1 MAKKS
6 SKHPPKRPI
15 MANQADTS
23 LLVDTD
29 SATTPPDVTLS
40 PTHIAFRD
48 FIKLADIDTINTFL
62 TATTSTSESEN
73 LKLLWERAYREGF
86 ENGQKAIQPILHRVG
101 VKMKEKLEKGVAR
114 GMDLGREE
122 GYMVA
127 KEAFDSMLVEIKAKN
142 TPKVSTSN
150 SSTQTNPLDA
160 VLRVT
165 TDHFTQTNPID
176 THTSSTTF
184 LATSQPRNFVEKGI
198 STPFS
203 DAPKTQPSVAFSAAP
218 ADATVVLYP
227 ETPPTITNFT
237 QKHPD
242 TPVFSPKEPLSSRF
256 NWADDARTLP
266 ILSTFTQRPSLPPR
280 DLSGLRSPSTN
291 PFWSLKR
298 RRRHPQNSH
307 RKYFQPR
314 FNPSPRFPTQ
324 LPRQLSQRPYAVS
337 LDWDQD
343 PRLADLSK
351 ALRALGWV
359 QR

>member
-6 SKHPPKRPI
+6 SKHPPKWPI

-40 PTHIAFRD
+40 PTHITFRD

-62 TATTSTSESEN
+62 TATTSMSESEN
-73 LKLLWERAYREGF
+73 VKLLWERAYREGF
-86 ENGQKAIQPILHRVG
+86 ENGQKDIQPILHRVG
-101 VKMKEKLEKGVAR
+101 VKMKEKFEKGVAR

-122 GYMVA
+122 GYNIA
-127 KEAFDSMLVEIKAKN
+127 KGAFDKMVTEMKARDI
-142 TPKVSTSN
+142 PKVDTSDAGTQMDPTTSTN
-150 SSTQTNPLDA
+150 TVSTQTYIHN
-160 VLRVT
+160 VKNVS
-165 TDHFTQTNPID
+165 PIFVD
-176 THTSSTTF
+176 TSQSSTTVADKTDPIAP
-184 LATSQPRNFVEKGI
+184 ATTI
-198 STPFS
+198 STQKLQS
-203 DAPKTQPSVAFSAAP
+203 TL
-218 ADATVVLYP
+218 AD
-227 ETPPTITNFT
+227 FT

-256 NWADDARTLP
+256 NWADDAGTLP

-291 PFWSLKR
+291 PFLSLKR

-324 LPRQLSQRPYAVS
+324 PPRHLSQRPYAVS

-343 PRLADLSK
+343 PRLADLSN
-351 ALRALGWV
+351 ALQALGWV
-359 QR
+359 RR